1 MTEVR
6 VISLPCAFV
15 VVHIVV
21 SPLVIGAVTVL
32 KNVCSPGAIL
42 FVGIAVLRTVF
53 VNDRESAAKSVVA
66 AIIATSE
73 AAVRFVI
80 AVVVV
85 RGPAAIV
92 VAAAPTTAVVD
103 ATAAKS
109 VAVSKRVVPIPTPL
123 DGRLLI
129 LIKAV
134 EETTEGK
141 DRPVGDTADE
151 RRPVDAMADGRR
163 PVDEMADGR
172 RPADEMADGRRPVER
187 ASLGARFVEPD
198 ATDGVAEAA
207 VDGTELAP
215 IASEVT
221 LSGAGAAELSAG
233 MLVAADAVGLAS
245 KVGDAVL
252 LGALVDESE
261 EGETLSGRADV

>member
-6 VISLPCAFV
+6 VISLPCASV
-15 VVHIVV
+15 VINIVV

-32 KNVCSPGAIL
+32 KTVRSPGAIL
-42 FVGIAVLRTVF
+42 FVGVAVLRTVF

-73 AAVRFVI
+73 AAVRSVM

-85 RGPAAIV
+85 RGPAAAV
-92 VAAAPTTAVVD
+92 VATTSATAVVD
-103 ATAAKS
+103 TTAAKS
-109 VAVSKRVVPIPTPL
+109 VAVPTRVVPTPTPL
-123 DGRLLI
+123 GGRLLI

-134 EETTEGK
+134 EETIEGK
-141 DRPVGDTADE
+141 DRPVVETADE
-151 RRPVDAMADGRR
+151 RRPVDAMADGRRPVDEMADGRR

-198 ATDGVAEAA
+198 ATKEQGD
-207 VDGTELAP
+207 TERKKKRD
-215 IASEVT
+215 SNRC
-221 LSGAGAAELSAG
+221 
-233 MLVAADAVGLAS
+233 
-245 KVGDAVL
+245 K
-252 LGALVDESE
+252 
-261 EGETLSGRADV
+261 